1 MQQTIDEIMK
11 EIQAGFTGDV
21 IKDIPYLQE
30 QMDSYQ
36 KHEQGQTIIRE
47 CSRLLYDMV
56 ASSEKMQKETENLE
70 EVRKHMKEIRVYI
83 DQGDVESALRLSFEL
98 VKRAD
103 NNEMYID
110 NERCEFYSF
119 SEFFEEI
126 MVKEFMESGREIVK
140 ANFPFAD
147 IYYQHGLL
155 LMGQDRVKEARE
167 TLAKAR
173 RWNPVSAVI
182 AFAYMDTFRM
192 TGEMEEYAE
201 INREIF
207 PYLYKASDVAQYYS
221 HFAGY
226 FVGKQEWRVAAGCCQ
241 LSLQYAPDDSLV
253 EDLLREIRK
262 KAGAGFRAPSQKEM
276 EKLAEKYGICPKP
289 NGNII
294 NLAVGMGEQF
304 MNQQALEGAL
314 YCFEI
319 VYGLTRDEKIGEL
332 VKQMKILVPMG

>member
-1 MQQTIDEIMK
+1 MQQTVEEIMK
-11 EIQAGFTGDV
+11 DIQTGFTGDV
-21 IKDIPYLQE
+21 TKDIPYLQ
-30 QMDSYQ
+30 QKMDCYQ
-36 KHEQGQTIIRE
+36 EHEQGADIIRE

-56 ASSEKMQKETENLE
+56 ASSEEMQKETENLE

-83 DQGDVESALRLSFEL
+83 EQGDVESALRLSGEL

-103 NNEMYID
+103 NNSMYVD
-110 NERCEFYSF
+110 NEKCEFYSF
-119 SEFFEEI
+119 SEFFEEV
-126 MVKEFMESGREIVK
+126 MVKEFMETGREIVK

-155 LMGQDRVKEARE
+155 LMGQDKTEEAQE

-173 RWNPVSAVI
+173 RWNPVSAPI
-182 AFAYMDTFRM
+182 AFAYMDTFRVM
-192 TGEMEEYAE
+192 GKMEEYAE
-201 INREIF
+201 INRQIF
-207 PYLYKASDVAQYYS
+207 PYLYKGSDVAQCYS

-226 FVGKQEWRVAAGCCQ
+226 FVGKQEWRVAAGCCE
-241 LSLQYAPDDSLV
+241 LSLQYAPDDSAV
-253 EDLLREIRK
+253 KELLEEIRK
-262 KAGAGFRAPSQKEM
+262 KAGEGFKIPSHKEM
-276 EKLAEKYGICPKP
+276 EKLAEKYEICSAP
-289 NGNII
+289 NANII

-319 VYGLTRDEKIGEL
+319 VFGLTRDEKIGEL